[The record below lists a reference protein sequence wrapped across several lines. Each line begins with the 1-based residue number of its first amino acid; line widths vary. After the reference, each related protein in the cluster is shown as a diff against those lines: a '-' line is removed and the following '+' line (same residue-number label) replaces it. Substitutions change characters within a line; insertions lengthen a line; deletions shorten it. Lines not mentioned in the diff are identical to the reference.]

1 MLAITQCGVEYND
14 LIVHVCFLPDFC
26 TFVQVNRLLPVFRY
40 KKTRILMRVLRNW
53 CGYFS
58 STAYPRELVTIRR
71 RLSRIEK

>member
-1 MLAITQCGVEYND
+1 MLAITQGGVEYND

-40 KKTRILMRVLRNW
+40 KKTRISCGFLRNW